1 MIKVDFTGNVVRDP
15 ILKYTSQ
22 GKAYTHF
29 TCKVN
34 VNKEKNIINWID
46 VVCFDQM
53 AEYVASSLVNR
64 VRVAVQG
71 NLYLEES
78 TGKDGTKYHN
88 LRCLATDVAA
98 SLRYNNVKA
107 EITEVKTDISD
118 SSEIGEDLFDGN
130 N

>member
-1 MIKVDFTGNVVRDP
+1 MMNTYFTGNVVRDP
-15 ILKYTSQ
+15 KLSYTSQ

-29 TCKVN
+29 TVKVN
-34 VNKEKNIINWID
+34 VTKEKVNWID

-53 AEYVASSLVNR
+53 AEYVATSLFNR

-71 NLYLEES
+71 NVYLDES

-88 LRCLATDVAA
+88 LRCVATDVAA

-107 EITEVKTDISD
+107 DISD
-118 SSEIGEDLFDGN
+118 IKTDTSDSSGVGDDLFEGDN
-130 N
+130 